1 MVNTTLR
8 MVRYLTPIFFLF
20 EFIYCQDIK
29 QPIQF
34 NHQHHIEDVEYTC
47 MDCHVNAKSKS
58 RASIPNIS
66 ICEECHADMES
77 DSEEA
82 NKVTEFVNSGTV
94 ISWIQVHRV
103 PDHAYFSHRRH
114 AAIAEIECTVCHGQV
129 EAMTKPFQR
138 PFTDLTM
145 SWCVDCHK
153 DSQIQIDCYSCH
165 R

>member
-1 MVNTTLR
+1 
-8 MVRYLTPIFFLF
+8 
-20 EFIYCQDIK
+20 
-29 QPIQF
+29 
-34 NHQHHIEDVEYTC
+34 
-47 MDCHVNAKSKS
+47 
-58 RASIPNIS
+58 
-66 ICEECHADMES
+66 
-77 DSEEA
+77 
-82 NKVTEFVNSGTV
+82 
-94 ISWIQVHRV
+94 
-103 PDHAYFSHRRH
+103 HAYFSHRRH

>member
-1 MVNTTLR
+1 MNTTLR

-58 RASIPNIS
+58 RASIPNID

-77 DSEEA
+77 
-82 NKVTEFVNSGTV
+82 
-94 ISWIQVHRV
+94 
-103 PDHAYFSHRRH
+103 
-114 AAIAEIECTVCHGQV
+114 
-129 EAMTKPFQR
+129 
-138 PFTDLTM
+138 
-145 SWCVDCHK
+145 
-153 DSQIQIDCYSCH
+153 
-165 R
+165 

>member
-1 MVNTTLR
+1 MGKTNFMTK
-8 MVRYLTPIFFLF
+8 RYLTAIIFLHA
-20 EFIYCQDIK
+20 FIYCQDIN

-34 NHQHHIEDVEYTC
+34 NHQHHIEEVGYTC
-47 MDCHVNAKSKS
+47 TDCHVNVKSNS

-82 NKVTEFVNSGTV
+82 NKVVEYVNSETTIKWV
-94 ISWIQVHRV
+94 QVHRV

-114 AAIAEIECTVCHGQV
+114 VAIAEIECSVCHGQV
-129 EAMTKPFQR
+129 ETMTTPFQK
-138 PFTDLTM
+138 PYTDPTM
-145 SWCVDCHK
+145 SWCLDCHK
-153 DSQIQIDCYSCH
+153 DSQVQIDCNSCH

>member
-1 MVNTTLR
+1 MVKSNLW
-8 MVRYLTPIFFLF
+8 MIHYLTIIIFLQTS
-20 EFIYCQDIK
+20 IYSQNIS

-34 NHQHHIEDVEYTC
+34 NHQHHIEEVGYTC
-47 MDCHVNAKSKS
+47 IDCHLNAKSNS

-82 NKVTEFVNSGTV
+82 NKVIEYVSSGTT
-94 ISWIQVHRV
+94 INWNQVHRV
-103 PDHAYFSHRRH
+103 PDHAFFSHRRH
-114 AAIAEIECTVCHGQV
+114 VGIAEIECSVCHGQV
-129 EAMTKPFQR
+129 EEMTTPFQR

-145 SWCVDCHK
+145 SWCLDCHK
-153 DSQIQIDCYSCH
+153 DNQVQIDCYSCH